1 MPIDLPPLFAHSTM
15 SDSTE
20 SFACK
25 VHNLYVEIIKH
36 IQASNKQHKF
46 RVDLQ
51 KYHDALNVRD
61 YLMIQIRPE
70 RYPLRISH
78 KLLVLDYLKC
88 CK

>member
-1 MPIDLPPLFAHSTM
+1 MPINLPPLSAHSKM
-15 SDSTE
+15 FDSAE

-46 RVDLQ
+46 RADLQ
-51 KYHDALNVRD
+51 MYHDTLNVRD
-61 YLMIQIRPE
+61 YLMIEIRPE
-70 RYPLRISH
+70 RYPLRINH
-78 KLLVLDYLKC
+78 KLLMLDHLKC